1 MNDSPFIDKVFRR
14 VKDSVLVIGIVWAIF
29 SKSMN
34 FYGMPEKVERVENQV
49 GFLDK
54 QQAATILR
62 VQAVEQSAA
71 YISKS
76 LDEIKAYQIET
87 FRRINTNTN
96 RN

>member
-1 MNDSPFIDKVFRR
+1 MNDSPLVDRIFRR

-34 FYGMPEKVERVENQV
+34 FYGMPEKVELVQNQV
-49 GFLDK
+49 GIIDK
-54 QQAATILR
+54 QMAATVLR

-76 LDEIKAYQIET
+76 LDEVKAYQIET
-87 FRRINTNTN
+87 LRRIVAT
-96 RN
+96 